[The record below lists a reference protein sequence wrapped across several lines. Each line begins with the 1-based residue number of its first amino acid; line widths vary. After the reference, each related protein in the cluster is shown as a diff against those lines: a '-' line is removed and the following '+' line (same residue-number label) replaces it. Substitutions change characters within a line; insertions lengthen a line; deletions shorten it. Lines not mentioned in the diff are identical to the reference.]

1 MNYDIEKIHAEC
13 VKWFEAGVL
22 EPWMEFACV
31 EIHVVR
37 HGPVAPKYWLA
48 YNAGH
53 TALAFLNGEYD
64 PGHTVTILAC
74 ARLIGIDLETF
85 RC

>member
-22 EPWMEFACV
+22 EPWMEFAG
-31 EIHVVR
+31 IDIKVVR
-37 HGPVAPKYWLA
+37 RQSDKSCFGYGIGNISLLPREF
-48 YNAGH
+48 NAGH
-53 TALAFLNGEYD
+53 FR
-64 PGHTVTILAC
+64 TILVC
-74 ARLIGIDLETF
+74 ARLIGIDLETY